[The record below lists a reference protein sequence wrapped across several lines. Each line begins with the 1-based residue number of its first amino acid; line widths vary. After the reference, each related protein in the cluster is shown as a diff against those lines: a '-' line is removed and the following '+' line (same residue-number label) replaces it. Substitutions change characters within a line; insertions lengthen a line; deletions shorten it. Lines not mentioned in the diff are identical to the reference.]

1 MELEH
6 RFNLICNIF
15 FFLRSLKEEIL
26 ERIFRI
32 SLTHN
37 NKFPIILAII
47 FERVDFFG
55 IEALSNIPSSGKNW
69 NIHSSISTNQL
80 LLTTI
85 WYYNSNHALKN
96 VNFIH
101 VFAFGKFDAVAF
113 LKLQNGKNAC
123 RVLAG
128 IRVRLISVQL

>member
-15 FFLRSLKEEIL
+15 FFFTTLKRGNSSLSNEY
-26 ERIFRI
+26 FT
-32 SLTHN
+32 THN

-47 FERVDFFG
+47 FERVDFFW

-69 NIHSSISTNQL
+69 NIHSSISNQL

-96 VNFIH
+96 VNFMH